1 MKKKLIVL
9 ASVAMLSVGAAFYAN
24 KSSYINALSENDVE
38 ALTDT
43 GEGSGGNSGN
53 TTYYEFGTNPHRVWV
68 DNITHMVTIE
78 GYTKAKDDDG
88 EYINDCELNSNRTCQ
103 LSTASTL
110 YNVEHYASILTETLK
125 SLSDCANIV
134 NWVKGLFKKK

>member
-1 MKKKLIVL
+1 MIIL
-9 ASVAMLSVGAAFYAN
+9 ASVAMLSIGAAFYAN

-38 ALTDT
+38 ALSDS
-43 GEGSGGNSGN
+43 GEGSGGN
-53 TTYYEFGTNPHRVWV
+53 TTYFEFGTNPNRVWV
-68 DNITHMVTIE
+68 DNETHIVTIE

-88 EYINDCELNSNRTCQ
+88 EYINDCEANSNRTCQ

-134 NWVKGLFKKK
+134 SWVKGLFKKK